1 MPGLPPPAATG
12 GRSTRLPS
20 FQPGKRAPR
29 TRNGLARTAG
39 LKPHGIA
46 IFRCLTPMRSFGHNH
61 DRNTRSGGISI
72 PARSLIAKE
81 LAELL
86 GAIAHP
92 HRLRILIELHAGE
105 RDVNGLQELL
115 GISHSSVSQNLA
127 ILRAHHLVRERR
139 QGRHVYY
146 SLTNPEMAEWLLQG
160 LRFLEGGLARHEDV
174 KSAVENARRLWLGED
189 GNQS

>member
-1 MPGLPPPAATG
+1 M
-12 GRSTRLPS
+12 
-20 FQPGKRAPR
+20 
-29 TRNGLARTAG
+29 
-39 LKPHGIA
+39 HG
-46 IFRCLTPMRSFGHNH
+46 FGHN
-61 DRNTRSGGISI
+61 REWRTPPGGTPI
-72 PARSLIAKE
+72 PARALIAKE

-146 SLTNPEMAEWLLQG
+146 SLTNLEMAEWLLQG
-160 LRFLEGGLARHEDV
+160 LQFLEGGLARHEDMR
-174 KSAVENARRLWLGED
+174 SAVENARRLWKGQE
-189 GNQS
+189 GAQS

>member
-1 MPGLPPPAATG
+1 M
-12 GRSTRLPS
+12 
-20 FQPGKRAPR
+20 
-29 TRNGLARTAG
+29 
-39 LKPHGIA
+39 HG
-46 IFRCLTPMRSFGHNH
+46 FGHN
-61 DRNTRSGGISI
+61 RGWRTLPGGTPI
-72 PARSLIAKE
+72 PARALIAKE

-115 GISHSSVSQNLA
+115 RISHSSVSQNLA

-146 SLTNPEMAEWLLQG
+146 SLTNPDLADWLMQG
-160 LRFLEGGLARHEDV
+160 LHFLERGVARTEDI
-174 KSAVENARRLWLGED
+174 KSAVENARRLWLGQD
-189 GNQS
+189 GAQS

>member
-1 MPGLPPPAATG
+1 M
-12 GRSTRLPS
+12 
-20 FQPGKRAPR
+20 
-29 TRNGLARTAG
+29 
-39 LKPHGIA
+39 
-46 IFRCLTPMRSFGHNH
+46 
-61 DRNTRSGGISI
+61 
-72 PARSLIAKE
+72 
-81 LAELL
+81 AELL

-146 SLTNPEMAEWLLQG
+146 SLTNAELADWLMQG
-160 LRFLEGGLARHEDV
+160 LRFLEGGLTRHEDMR
-174 KSAVENARRLWLGED
+174 SAVESARRLWLGRDEA
-189 GNQS
+189 QS

>member
-1 MPGLPPPAATG
+1 MP
-12 GRSTRLPS
+12 
-20 FQPGKRAPR
+20 
-29 TRNGLARTAG
+29 
-39 LKPHGIA
+39 
-46 IFRCLTPMRSFGHNH
+46 
-61 DRNTRSGGISI
+61 I

-81 LAELL
+81 LSELL

-105 RDVNGLQELL
+105 KDVNGLQQML

-146 SLTNPEMAEWLLQG
+146 SLSNPEMAEWLLHG
-160 LRFLEGGLARHEDV
+160 LRFLEGGLAYQEEM
-174 KSAVENARRLWLGED
+174 KTAVDHARRLWSRG
-189 GNQS
+189 GG